1 MRWRTVAA
9 LAVLLAVLWP
19 ANARGQ
25 ESPDA
30 NCPGPREFSFASMQG
45 GNARFAQTF
54 TSGFTGGITTAQ
66 VEITKQ
72 GTPGDYQ
79 LQINEADGAGAPT
92 NTVLASTTIPDSSV
106 PAGDGLITGTFADPA
121 EVVAGAQY
129 AIIVTRPGSSGLRIG
144 TRDGDDCPGRLFHS
158 GSQVAAFGPLDPYDL
173 IFAVFVTLPDLS
185 PPEATITQGP
195 KDKTRKKRAR
205 FEFSG
210 TDSRVVTSFQCS
222 LDGAAFAPCA
232 SPQTMKVKRGK
243 HTFHVRA
250 VDQAGN
256 VGAPV
261 SDSWKVKKKKRK

>member
-9 LAVLLAVLWP
+9 LAVLLAVAWP

-25 ESPDA
+25 DSPDA

-54 TSGFTGGITTAQ
+54 TSGFTGAITTAQ

-79 LQINEADGAGAPT
+79 LHINEADGAGTPT

-106 PAGDGLITGTFADPA
+106 AAGDGLITGTFADPA
-121 EVVAGAQY
+121 HVVAGAQY
-129 AIIVTRPGSSGLRIG
+129 AIIVTRPGSSGLRVG

-185 PPEATITQGP
+185 PPAATITHGP
-195 KDKTRKKRAR
+195 KDKTRKKRAT

-222 LDGAAFAPCA
+222 LDGAAFGTCT
-232 SPQTMKVKRGK
+232 SPHTVKVKKGK
-243 HTFHVRA
+243 HTFQVRA
-250 VDQAGN
+250 TDQAGN
-256 VGAPV
+256 VGAPAT
-261 SDSWKVKKKKRK
+261 DTWRRKKKK